1 MSESELKPITE
12 RIEEL
17 KKEGKENKDIVNIL
31 YEEGYNTRSI
41 MMQGFSLRSLKTK
54 TSVDDEEVQSVI
66 AGSPGKGSGYL
77 SEWKEL
83 VRRQMS
89 QSRQLTEVFYD
100 LGLSVLLASLSK
112 SALTTDEYRQIFA
125 EPGKL
130 REALMGASQTAF
142 KALEYYKADAMKAL
156 EKERDDARSYASL
169 LESEFA
175 KIAKSL
181 DEALDPKLRLEKMI
195 YNLVLM
201 SGTSP
206 VDPNAIATLLD
217 KWLAIEISLPT
228 VSEAIRNIST

>member
-1 MSESELKPITE
+1 MSDDELVPIIE

-31 YEEGYNTRSI
+31 YGEGYNTRSI
-41 MMQGFSLRSLKTK
+41 MMQGFSLRGLKTK
-54 TSVDDEEVQSVI
+54 TAVDGDEEIQSVI
-66 AGSPGKGSGYL
+66 AGPPGRESGYL

-89 QSRQLTEVFYD
+89 RSRQLTEVFYD

-125 EPGKL
+125 EPEKL
-130 REALMGASQTAF
+130 REALMNASQTAF
-142 KALEYYKADAMKAL
+142 KALEYFKADAMKTL

-169 LESEFA
+169 LESEFG
-175 KIAKSL
+175 KISKSL

-206 VDPNAIATLLD
+206 VDPNAISALLD
-217 KWLAIEISLPT
+217 KWLTIEISLPL
-228 VSEAIRNIST
+228 VSKVIRP